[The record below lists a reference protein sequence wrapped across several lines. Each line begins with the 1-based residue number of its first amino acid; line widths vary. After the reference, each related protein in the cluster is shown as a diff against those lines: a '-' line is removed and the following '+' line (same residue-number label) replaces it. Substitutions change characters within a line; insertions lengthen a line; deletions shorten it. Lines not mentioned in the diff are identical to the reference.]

1 VTSASDLVNQM
12 VMATVAGDQTG
23 ELTHQLTQEGFYFT
37 QVDSRGG
44 LLEEPTI
51 CLLIGLNHTR
61 LERLLGLLRECCHAR
76 RRFIPVQVEAA
87 PLQIQPTMIEA
98 EVGGAILYVLNVER
112 FEQL

>member
-1 VTSASDLVNQM
+1 MTSANLVNQM
-12 VMATVAGDQTG
+12 VIATVAGDQAG
-23 ELTHQLTQEGFYFT
+23 ELTQHLTEDGFYFT

-51 CLLIGLNHTR
+51 CLLIGLNHAR
-61 LERLLGLLRECCHAR
+61 LERLLTHLRECCHAR

-87 PLQIQPTMIEA
+87 PLQIQPSMIEA
-98 EVGGAILYVLNVER
+98 EVGGAIIYVLNVER

>member
-1 VTSASDLVNQM
+1 MNPSNPVNQM
-12 VMATVAGDQTG
+12 VIATVAGDQAG
-23 ELTHQLTQEGFYFT
+23 ELTQHLTQDGFYFT

-51 CLLIGLNHTR
+51 CFLIGLNDTR
-61 LERLLGLLRECCHAR
+61 LERLLGHLRECCHAR

-98 EVGGAILYVLNVER
+98 EVGGAIIYALNVER